1 VLSGSLPVTE
11 ADAATLTPDQLAKGW
26 RLACQARADE
36 PLVLECGQW
45 HMQILADDK
54 SGDQIPKAGDLLKLV
69 APSFPAV
76 LSRERV
82 GDQSASSSRGF
93 AIAIDLGTTTIAAQ
107 LIDAAG
113 NVLGVETA
121 LNPQAAFGSDV
132 MSRIRAALEG
142 QNLTT
147 PIRAALGQLVARL
160 ARDRA
165 SQITE
170 VLLVGNTVMHH
181 LFCGLDVEPLAHVPF
196 QSPHLAE
203 QRFSARDFGWDLSPD
218 CVIRFARCIGGFVG
232 SDILAG
238 IVAAG
243 IGNGSNLTALVDLGT
258 NGEIA
263 IGNRHG
269 IVCASTAA
277 GPAFEA
283 GAIRMGMRAVTG
295 AIAHVSLTDDAL
307 AEGALRTTVLGDVA
321 PRGIC
326 GSGLVDAVAAGLR
339 SAAILANG
347 RIAGSS
353 KIFPIA
359 PPVVL
364 YQSDIRELQLAKGAI
379 AAGFRLLL
387 KRLGA
392 DSRASQKSS
401 EGFDVLKGHDFSRV
415 VEGAEKEG
423 ALAPEGQQVLHAI
436 HLAGA
441 FGNYVQIESALRI
454 GLLEAPHALIHAAG
468 NTALRGAKI
477 LLLADRE
484 PQLPPIEHISL
495 AADPAFQ
502 DEFASCMTFPGH
514 S

>member
-1 VLSGSLPVTE
+1 
-11 ADAATLTPDQLAKGW
+11 
-26 RLACQARADE
+26 
-36 PLVLECGQW
+36 
-45 HMQILADDK
+45 
-54 SGDQIPKAGDLLKLV
+54 
-69 APSFPAV
+69 
-76 LSRERV
+76 V
-82 GDQSASSSRGF
+82 GDQSASSSNNL

-113 NVLGVETA
+113 NVLGVETM

-142 QNLTT
+142 QDVTT
-147 PIRAALGQLVARL
+147 PIRTALGQLVARL
-160 ARDRA
+160 ARGRA
-165 SQITE
+165 SQVTE

-196 QSPHLAE
+196 QSPHFAE
-203 QRFSARDFGWDLSPD
+203 QRFNARDLGWDLPSH

-243 IGNGSNLTALVDLGT
+243 IARGYDLTALVDLGT

-295 AIAHVSLTDDAL
+295 AIAYIAL
-307 AEGALRTTVLGDVA
+307 ADGTLRPTVLGDVA

-339 SAAILANG
+339 SGAILANG
-347 RIAGSS
+347 RIADGS
-353 KIFPIA
+353 KIFPVA

-392 DSRASQKSS
+392 QARS
-401 EGFDVLKGHDFSRV
+401 
-415 VEGAEKEG
+415 
-423 ALAPEGQQVLHAI
+423 LHAI

-441 FGNYVQIESALRI
+441 FGNYVQIESALRV
-454 GLLEAPHALIHAAG
+454 GLLEAPHSVIHAAG
-468 NTALRGAKI
+468 NTALRGAKM
-477 LLLADRE
+477 LLLAEE
-484 PQLPPIEHISL
+484 PPLPLIEHVSL

-502 DEFASCMTFPGH
+502 DEFASCMSFPELV
-514 S
+514 